1 MNEATQRL
9 LKARVRP
16 PRRPVMYQDWND
28 LFFMH
33 WEYDARTVQSRLPRG
48 LEVDCFEGR
57 AYLGVVGF
65 RMHAIRPIGLPAVPW
80 LSFFNELNVRTY
92 VRSRSGEPGVW
103 FFSLDCDRALAVWI
117 ARRGFGLAYEHAW
130 ITFGPGL
137 SLSCRRENQIQTARY
152 EWHAVS
158 ECAVAAPGSLEFH
171 LTERYRFFALK
182 NGELIRGDV
191 HHAPYKLSVAGAA
204 AYSDLPLQ
212 WNHFNVGN
220 RAPDLV
226 HCCRGVTVEAFC
238 PIAGT

>member
-1 MNEATQRL
+1 
-9 LKARVRP
+9 
-16 PRRPVMYQDWND
+16 
-28 LFFMH
+28 
-33 WEYDARTVQSRLPRG
+33 
-48 LEVDCFEGR
+48 
-57 AYLGVVGF
+57 
-65 RMHAIRPIGLPAVPW
+65 MHAIRPIGLPAVPW

-103 FFSLDCDRALAVWI
+103 FFSLDCERALAVWI